1 MTAQPRPYLTETE
14 YLERERVSIIKHEYY
29 AGEIFA
35 MSGASESHN
44 LIASNINA
52 SLYNQTRGRGCRIYP
67 SDMRIKVVRTG
78 LYTYP
83 DITIVCGKPEF
94 VDVTKRDTLVN
105 PTIIIEIL
113 SPSTERYDRGVKFQN
128 YRTIET
134 LKEYILVA
142 QNTYRI
148 ERYVRFEAQTW
159 ILTEAVGIESSITLD
174 SIQCILALADTY
186 ELVDIPPESPAD
198 DRAASDIEGQSA

>member
-14 YLERERVSIIKHEYY
+14 YLDRERVSTSKHEYY

-35 MSGASESHN
+35 MSGASEAHN
-44 LIASNINA
+44 LIASNVNA
-52 SLYNQTRGRGCRIYP
+52 SIYAQIRGRGCRIYP
-67 SDMRIKVVRTG
+67 SDMRIKIVKTG

-83 DITIVCGKPEF
+83 DITIVCGTPTF
-94 VDVTKRDTLVN
+94 TDVTKRDTLLN

-134 LKEYILVA
+134 LKEYILIA
-142 QNTYRI
+142 QNKHHI
-148 ERYVRFEAQTW
+148 ERYTRQEGNTW
-159 ILTEAVGIESSITLD
+159 ILTEAIGVDFTINLD
-174 SIQCILALADTY
+174 SIQCFLSLADTY
-186 ELVDIPPESPAD
+186 ELVDLPPESPSD
-198 DRAASDIEGQSA
+198 DRTITDTE